1 MSTAGGGSI
10 HVVYTTNTLGFE
22 EGSVAGFTDR
32 ERAVREARARVRR
45 GARGAVLV
53 KDGSI
58 IEGFGEVPKRWSK
71 FA

>member
-1 MSTAGGGSI
+1 MSTASGGGI
-10 HVVYTTNTLGFE
+10 DVVYTMNTLGFE

-32 ERAVREARARVRR
+32 ETAVREARKRVKR

-58 IEGFGEVPKRWSK
+58 VEGFGEMPKRWSK
-71 FA
+71 FS